1 MSAWP
6 SRGVT
11 GRPLRAF
18 SRSLP
23 MALMQAREA
32 VMAHFRPLLR
42 AHGIT
47 EQQWRVLR
55 ALVAVDEASA
65 TEIAAR
71 TCLSMPSLSRILRS
85 LEQRALVRRRVRPSD
100 LRGAWIV
107 ITARGRALVDR
118 VGEESEA
125 RYAEIEARFGASRLA
140 RLHRELADLSD
151 AVGGRGSRSGD
162 ADRG

>member
-1 MSAWP
+1 MSPRSSPGA
-6 SRGVT
+6 R
-11 GRPLRAF
+11 RLRSF

-32 VMAHFRPLLR
+32 VMARFRPLLR

-55 ALVAVDEASA
+55 ALVSTSEASA
-65 TEIAAR
+65 TEIAER

-85 LEQRALVRRRVRPSD
+85 LEQRNLVGRRLRPTD

-125 RYAEIEARFGASRLA
+125 RYAEIEAAFGKARLA
-140 RLHRELADLSD
+140 RLHRELASLS
-151 AVGGRGSRSGD
+151 ASLGSWWEGRDPPTSP
-162 ADRG
+162 